1 MRIAYIVPSLIQEGI
16 VTVAYDLAKVMTK
29 NGHNCEVFYFDERS
43 NIFNFPCPTYQIPF
57 NKSIDFNA
65 YDVIHSHG
73 LRPDMYVA
81 KHKPSNCKAKCVT
94 TSHNFMFA
102 DLMSDHGYLKGI
114 LGGIVWLWSW
124 RKLDSVVV
132 LTDTALNYYK
142 KLVNPK
148 KLAVVYNTREVD
160 HSLSIEPDDASILS
174 GLKARGFKIIGSICR
189 VTDRKGLID
198 VVRAL
203 PYLDGYR
210 FVVVGDGHGL
220 DKLKAEADSMG
231 VTDKMV
237 YLGNRKDGHRYLP
250 YLDVVCMP
258 SRSEGF
264 PLVLLEAA
272 TYKKAVVTSDIP
284 IYKEVFSEE
293 EIIACDSKNP
303 KVFAEC
309 IMDAYDCKELMGANL
324 YDRYLKNYSPEIFYQ
339 DYLNVYR
346 QR

>member
-1 MRIAYIVPSLIQEGI
+1 MKIAYIVPSLIQEGVVI
-16 VTVAYDLAKVMTK
+16 VAYDLVRVMTT
-29 NGHNCEVFYFDERS
+29 NNHNCEVFYFDERS
-43 NIFNFPCPTYQIPF
+43 NILNFPCPTHQIPF
-57 NKSIDFNA
+57 SKSIDYNA

-81 KHKPSNCKAKCVT
+81 RHKPSNCKAKCVT

-102 DLMSDHGYLKGI
+102 DLISDHGYLKGI

-132 LTDTALNYYK
+132 LTNTALNYYK
-142 KLVNPK
+142 KFVNSK

-160 HSLSIEPDDASILS
+160 YSLSIEPDDTSIFS
-174 GLKARGFKIIGSICR
+174 ELKAKGVKIIGSICR

-220 DKLKAEADSMG
+220 DKLKTVADSLR
-231 VTDKMV
+231 VTDKMI

-284 IYKEVFSEE
+284 IYKEIFSEE
-293 EIIACDSKNP
+293 EITACDSKNP
-303 KVFAEC
+303 NVFAEC
-309 IMDAYDCKELMGANL
+309 ITNAYNNNKIMGDNL
-324 YDRYLKNYSPEIFYQ
+324 YDRYEKDYSPEIFYQ
-339 DYLNVYR
+339 NYLNVYKKK
-346 QR
+346 